1 MRAILIAAFTF
12 ALLGLPAHA
21 QNESDLLNLSLPD
34 VTWAVQLRM
43 HEWKV
48 SFQDFKKDFRGRTL
62 QAFDTVSG
70 LQVSVFIDDE
80 EKKDKFDAV
89 GLRDYTMKN
98 LQRIS
103 GPSYGDFKI
112 YEDGPIAFADYVSIG
127 DERYPQDDRRYRYA
141 FWIRDHKWVSIR
153 LEEEFKTA
161 WTDSTFETFF
171 ASVKTI
177 ENYTQTA
184 MDYFVYG
191 SWAYNHG
198 EFEDA
203 ARYYQAALDLEK
215 VERTLHEYLW
225 LVTVDNLAMS
235 YGIPG
240 DHKKALEILN
250 YGLSVRPDYPMF
262 HYNKACSFAELKK
275 LDSALHYLARA
286 NDLRVNMIPGETLP
300 NPVEDESFKRYKK
313 NERLLELV
321 KFWDK
326 DAQ

>member
-1 MRAILIAAFTF
+1 MRTILIAAFTF

-80 EKKDKFDAV
+80 EKKKKFDGV

-103 GPSYGDFKI
+103 GPSYRDFKM
-112 YEDGPIAFADYVSIG
+112 YEAGPIAFADYVSIG

-141 FWIRDHKWVSIR
+141 FWIRDHKWISIR

-161 WTDSTFETFF
+161 RTDSTFETFF
-171 ASVKTI
+171 AGVRTI

-203 ARYYQAALDLEK
+203 AQYYQAALDLEK

-240 DHKKALEILN
+240 DSKKAREILD
-250 YGLSVRPDYPMF
+250 YGLSVRPEFPMF
-262 HYNKACSFAELKK
+262 HYNKACSFAEEKN
-275 LDSALHYLARA
+275 LDSALHYLGRA
-286 NDLRVNMIPGETLP
+286 NELRGNVIPGEALP
-300 NPVEDESFKRYKK
+300 DPLEDSSFKKYLDDPRFKA
-313 NERLLELV
+313 LLE
-321 KFWDK
+321 FWGRDP
-326 DAQ
+326 Q